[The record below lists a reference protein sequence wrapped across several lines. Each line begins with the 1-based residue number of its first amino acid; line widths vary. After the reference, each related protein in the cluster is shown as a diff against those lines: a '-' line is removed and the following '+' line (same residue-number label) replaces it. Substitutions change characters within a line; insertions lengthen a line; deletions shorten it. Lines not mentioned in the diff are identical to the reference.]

1 MPSVV
6 DIANMALS
14 RIGNSQRINSLD
26 EASLQ
31 AEQCNLFYEQA
42 RDFVLRDYP
51 WGFATAFVELAQVTV
66 NPDPRFLYAYA
77 QPQDCLKIRGIVN
90 QAFSGADIWC
100 WDHMPRIPRVEYRVI
115 HGQNQPLIAT
125 NASPATLEYTVRIEA
140 PETFDPIF
148 VSALAWKLAS
158 QIAPAI
164 SRDGNAAQLCEAAYQ
179 GEIRQAAAAAMNES
193 AAAPRPESSFITGR
207 E

>member
-14 RIGNSQRINSLD
+14 RIGNSQRISSLD

-31 AEQCNLFYEQA
+31 AEQCSLFYEHA

-51 WGFATAFVELAQVTV
+51 WGFATAFVELAQVEI
-66 NPDPRFLYAYA
+66 NPDPRFQYAYA

-90 QAFSGADIWC
+90 QAFAGADIWYC
-100 WDHMPRIPRVEYRVI
+100 HNLPRIPRVEYRVV

-125 NASPATLEYTVRIEA
+125 NASPATLEYTLRITA
-140 PETFDPIF
+140 PEVFDPIF
-148 VSALAWKLAS
+148 VSALAWKLGA

-164 SRDGNAAQLCEAAYQ
+164 SKDANAAQMCEGAYQ
-179 GEIRQAAAAAMNES
+179 AEIRQAAAASMNES
-193 AAAPRPESSFITGR
+193 AAAPRPESSFISGR
-207 E
+207 D